1 MNINKSALKFLKKCK
16 RPECWI
22 PIEGEKQGE
31 LTLSDFKSFWTSRL
45 SNQGRGVLKSDRQRE
60 EWTERSNKN
69 VHTKIVN
76 WSLTKKATEILLERI
91 AFQHTALKPQGL
103 HMAGKINLDTDSTLS
118 TKISLK
124 WIIDLN
130 VKYKSIKP

>member
-1 MNINKSALKFLKKCK
+1 MNINKSTLKFLKKCK

-22 PIEGEKQGE
+22 PIEGEKQRE
-31 LTLSDFKSFWTSRL
+31 LTLSDFKSFRTSRL
-45 SNQGRGVLKSDRQRE
+45 SNQGRGVLESDRQRE
-60 EWTERSNKN
+60 QWTERGNKN

-76 WSLTKKATEILLERI
+76 WSLTKKATEILWKRI

-103 HMAGKINLDTDSTLS
+103 HMAGKINLNTDSTLS